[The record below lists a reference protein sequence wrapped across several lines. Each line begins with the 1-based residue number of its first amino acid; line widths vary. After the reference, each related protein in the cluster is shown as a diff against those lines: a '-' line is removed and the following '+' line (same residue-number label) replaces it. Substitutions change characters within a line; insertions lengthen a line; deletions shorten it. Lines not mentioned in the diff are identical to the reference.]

1 MGYLFFKTLFRI
13 FYTLLFRYSFS
24 GHENIPA
31 EGGVIIAANHLSL
44 LDPPLVGICMKR
56 RATYMAK
63 RGLFSLPLIGRF
75 VTAFSF
81 PVDRENPRPS
91 TIKEAVRRLKKGE
104 VIVMF
109 PEGTRGGV
117 GDSSAGK
124 RGVASIASM
133 AGARVV
139 PALIEGTDRALP
151 QGARFVRLRKVRV
164 TFGRPLSCGEHE
176 SAKECQ
182 DRIATDIM
190 KEIHLLKGSNT

>member
-13 FYTLLFRYSFS
+13 FYSLFFRYSCS
-24 GHENIPA
+24 GHENVPR

-44 LDPPLVGICMKR
+44 LDPPLVGICLKR

-63 RGLFSLPLIGRF
+63 RSLFSLPAIGRF

-91 TIKEAVRRLKKGE
+91 TIKEAIRRLKRGE

-109 PEGTRGGV
+109 PEGTRGG
-117 GDSSAGK
+117 GDSSGGK

-151 QGARFVRLRKVRV
+151 QGARFIRLHRVRV
-164 TFGRPLSCGEHE
+164 TFGRPLSCGENE
-176 SAKECQ
+176 PVKECQ
-182 DRIATDIM
+182 DRIATEIM
-190 KEIHLLKGSNT
+190 KEIHSLKGSNT